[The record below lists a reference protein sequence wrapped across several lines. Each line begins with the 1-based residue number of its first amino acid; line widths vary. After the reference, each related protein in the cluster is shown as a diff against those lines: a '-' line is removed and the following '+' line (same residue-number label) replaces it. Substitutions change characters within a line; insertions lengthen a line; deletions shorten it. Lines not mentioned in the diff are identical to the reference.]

1 MQTVRPGVAALPDE
15 STRTQDEIAGSTQP
29 SGLAANSLCGGRND
43 KLIRVTIE
51 SQARFSPAG

>member
-1 MQTVRPGVAALPDE
+1 MQPVRPGAAAVPDE
-15 STRTQDEIAGSTQP
+15 STRTQDEIAGSQSP
-29 SGLAANSLCGGRND
+29 GLAAKSLSRGRND